1 MDKLLNKIWIILLAL
16 TLAIGMTAC
25 KSQKKLA
32 KEKAAAEYAAS
43 IDKAKKDL
51 LDILNENTAMSL
63 SEKEATLQSIKDKNF
78 NDPEIDEL
86 IRQAEQKLAKERTD
100 LNKKELEAKRQQEEV
115 TLRKEMTTTTLADYF
130 GSIANAN
137 STSEANMFIN
147 DALGLFTS
155 PDAPVLIIISKS
167 EGIVDYDRPTTIKN
181 YLNYLKDTKNNINKV
196 EKIVYDDMGKIKEL
210 ELLKMK

>member
-1 MDKLLNKIWIILLAL
+1 MARLLNISLVAMLAVS
-16 TLAIGMTAC
+16 LAFGMTAC

-43 IDKAKKDL
+43 LEKARQDL
-51 LDILNENTAMSL
+51 LDILNENTTMTLAD
-63 SEKEATLQSIKDKNF
+63 KEARVNEIKGKNF

-86 IRQAEQKLAKERTD
+86 IRQAEEKLAKERTE
-100 LNKKELEAKRQQEEV
+100 LNKKEMEAKRKQEEV
-115 TLRKEMTTTTLADYF
+115 KMRKEMTTITLSDYF
-130 GSIANAN
+130 NSIANAG

-147 DALGLFTS
+147 DALGLFNS
-155 PDAPVLIIISKS
+155 PDTPVLIIISKS
-167 EGIVDYDRPTTIKN
+167 GDINDYDRPTTIKN

-196 EKIVYDDMGKIKEL
+196 DKITYDNNGKIKEL

>member
-1 MDKLLNKIWIILLAL
+1 MIILLAVSM
-16 TLAIGMTAC
+16 AIGMTAC

-43 IDKAKKDL
+43 VDKAKSDL

-63 SEKEATLQSIKDKNF
+63 AEKEALVENIKNKNL
-78 NDPEIDEL
+78 NDPEVDEL
-86 IRQAEQKLAKERTD
+86 IRQAEEKLARERTEY
-100 LNKKELEAKRQQEEV
+100 NKKEMEAKRQQEEANM
-115 TLRKEMTTTTLADYF
+115 RKEMSTTTISDYF
-130 GSIANAN
+130 SSIANAK
-137 STSEANMFIN
+137 TVSEANMFIN

-155 PDAPVLIIISKS
+155 PDALVLVIINKQGDI
-167 EGIVDYDRPTTIKN
+167 IDYDRPTTIKE

-196 EKIVYDDMGKIKEL
+196 DKIIYDGQGKIKEL

>member
-1 MDKLLNKIWIILLAL
+1 MVKLLNRSMIVLLAL
-16 TLAIGMTAC
+16 SLAMGMTAC

-43 IDKAKKDL
+43 LDKAKKDL

-63 SEKEATLQSIKDKNF
+63 AEKEALVRDIKNKNF

-86 IRQAEQKLAKERTD
+86 IRQAEDKLAMERSE
-100 LNKKELEAKRQQEEV
+100 LNKKEMEYKKQQEE
-115 TLRKEMTTTTLADYF
+115 TNMRKETTGTTLSDYF
-130 GSIANAN
+130 SSIAHAS

-147 DALGLFTS
+147 DALGLFSS
-155 PDAPVLIIISKS
+155 PDAPVLIIISQS
-167 EGIVDYDRPTTIKN
+167 GGVVDYDRPTTIKN
-181 YLNYLKDTKNNINKV
+181 YLNYLKDTRNNINKV
-196 EKIVYDDMGKIKEL
+196 EKITYDDKGKIKEL